1 VARVIAVAYG
11 TTAEVIKLAPV
22 LVALEERGARPLSLC
37 VAQQAGQITAS
48 LRDFGLPEPDVWIAR
63 GHRGRDLERPVHIPL
78 WLASAATTFAR
89 QGRELNRRLRSGPT
103 RPLMMVHGDTMTTV
117 LGAFMGRALRIP
129 VGHVEA
135 GMRSG
140 NWRNPFP
147 EELDRRI
154 AARFTDLH
162 FAPNRRAADNLRR
175 EGVGG
180 RIVETGANTV
190 LDALR
195 LASDTAE
202 VAVDVPD
209 EPFGLVS
216 LHRTELL
223 ENRSELRSV
232 LEALREASQHIPLL
246 FVDHTITRAAVEVA
260 GLQHLFDD
268 RLRPIPRQRY
278 PQFIALLRRSRF
290 LVTDSGGSQEE
301 CAYLGHPCLIHRA
314 VSEHSTGLD
323 GGSVV
328 LSGMR
333 LDALRDFLADPDRH
347 RREPAAPDL
356 SPTRTIVDTLAA
368 GGYL

>member
-1 VARVIAVAYG
+1 MIAVAYG

-22 LVALEERGARPLSLC
+22 LVALEERGAHPLSLC
-37 VAQQAGQITAS
+37 VAQQAGQIAQS
-48 LRDFGLPEPDVWIAR
+48 LSDFGLPQPDVWIAR

-78 WLASAATTFAR
+78 WLASAAATFTR
-89 QGRELNRRLRSGPT
+89 QGRELNRRLHSDAK
-103 RPLMMVHGDTMTTV
+103 RPIMLVHGDTMTTV
-117 LGAFMGRALRIP
+117 LGALMGRALRIP
-129 VGHVEA
+129 VGHIEA

-162 FAPNRRAADNLRR
+162 FAPNQRAVDNLRR
-175 EGVGG
+175 ENLGG
-180 RIVETGANTV
+180 RIIDTGANTV

-202 VAVDVPD
+202 IAVDLPD
-209 EPFGLVS
+209 EPWGLVS

-223 ENRSELRSV
+223 ENRSELRTV
-232 LEALREASQHIPLL
+232 LEALRDASRRIPLL

-268 RLRPIPRQRY
+268 RFRTIPRQRY
-278 PQFIALLRRSRF
+278 PQFIALLRRSEF

-333 LDALRDFLADPDRH
+333 LDALREFLANPEAYRRDPS
-347 RREPAAPDL
+347 PPDL
-356 SPTRTIVDTLAA
+356 SPTRTILDTLEA
-368 GGYL
+368 GGFL